1 MKRIIFFFLL
11 FFAAVTL
18 INCKSK
24 DNNPSTPD
32 TDIDAARN
40 FIRAALDGKFD
51 DARKL
56 MLIDSNNTW
65 FLSNAQRIYEKMP
78 ADTVNAYRTASIRI
92 HNISKTN
99 DSTTLVI
106 YSNSYRDDH
115 DTLRVVRANDK
126 WLVDLKFLFMH
137 DEEVPLPPTLKDSA
151 K

>member
-1 MKRIIFFFLL
+1 
-11 FFAAVTL
+11 
-18 INCKSK
+18 
-24 DNNPSTPD
+24 
-32 TDIDAARN
+32 
-40 FIRAALDGKFD
+40 
-51 DARKL
+51 
-56 MLIDSNNTW
+56 
-65 FLSNAQRIYEKMP
+65 MP

-92 HNISKTN
+92 HNITKTN

-115 DTLRVVRANDK
+115 DTLRVVRDNDK